1 MTEAAKE
8 YGGALFALAEEE
20 GIDEQILEDV
30 RSVRALL
37 EEDPGYIKLLSTVS
51 ILKSDRVA
59 LIDQAFSGNVHPYLC
74 SFLKLLT
81 ERGHSS
87 TILDCCDVYEKLYC
101 EANHII
107 RASVI
112 SAVPLTEEQRQRL
125 QDTLNRRTG
134 KNVEITYEIDPSLIG
149 GMKVTVDSMLMEDT
163 IRARLDHFRDKLDKI
178 TL

>member
-1 MTEAAKE
+1 MSDAAKE

-20 GIDEQILEDV
+20 GISDQILADV
-30 RSVRALL
+30 RAVRELL
-37 EEDPGYIKLLSTVS
+37 KEEPGYLKLLSTVS

-87 TILDCCDVYEKLYC
+87 TILSCCDVYEDLYC

-107 RASVI
+107 RADVI
-112 SAVPLTEEQRQRL
+112 SAVPLTEEQKQRL

-134 KNVEITYEIDPSLIG
+134 KNVEIAYEIDPNLIG
-149 GMKVTVDSMLMEDT
+149 GMKVTVDGTLLEDT

>member
-20 GIDEQILEDV
+20 GITDQILADV
-30 RSVRALL
+30 RSVRGMLA
-37 EEDPGYIKLLSTVS
+37 EEPGYIKLLSTVS
-51 ILKSDRVA
+51 ILKSERVE

-87 TILDCCDVYEKLYC
+87 TILDCCDVYERLYC

-107 RASVI
+107 RGEVV
-112 SAVPLTEEQRQRL
+112 SAMPLTEEQKQRL
-125 QDTLNRRTG
+125 QETLNRRTG

-149 GMKVTVDSMLMEDT
+149 GMKVTVDSMLLEDT
-163 IRARLDHFRDKLDKI
+163 IRARLDHFRNKLDKI